1 MQEYSIENLSTTQKA
16 MLEDLRDYGLIWQR
30 RVCAVVEFVYFSS
43 DCSLQPNSRR
53 FSPTRLGTTL
63 TSSMPPLPT
72 TAGADSGPKEG
83 FIVLETNYRIYAYTG
98 MFGFSTSN
106 NHRQLLTRCQ
116 ITPCKPPF

>member
-1 MQEYSIENLSTTQKA
+1 

-30 RVCAVVEFVYFSS
+30 RVCAIAEFVYFSS

-72 TAGADSGPKEG
+72 TVGADSGPKEG

-98 MFGFSTSN
+98 MCGFSTSN
-106 NHRQLLTRCQ
+106 HH
-116 ITPCKPPF
+116 